1 MGGGVKFFWCA
12 DFEIIKCL
20 YFAYKFETASAIVIH
35 GCPQARSRSWMF
47 FSRTIQLDLAYYTDY
62 TFASCGV
69 TLSLFDCS
77 TIMEFTALV
86 VDVVGDIDTTFYT
99 YQTVVKNSALITT
112 DDSAGSIFERTL
124 EAAGP
129 RVLFSR
135 KTWEHILKHASL
147 PSSFRQETLKALLVE
162 GVIHGGDLTPVQD
175 NYAACLTQWTTTL
188 PLIVNMLKMTT
199 GFTRCPSTLMETT
212 CAIVPT
218 QQRWTELVA
227 FMSSSSSIVFEAF
240 LQQHQAPVMDISLC
254 ISQLDEMYVSG
265 ANRIFRDL
273 RFLGTAL
280 RATRLSGSDTI
291 ADKCIALYIRSATS
305 AYSSTFELSKD
316 EEIAY
321 AIGKV
326 AGLHKN
332 VQEVALGLTLL
343 VLVPGVNDICVTGS
357 FPPSIQ
363 RPAKRALPMLTQSN
377 KRFKATIERKL
388 NPDTWSVEETIHD
401 LIMRHQLVLTP
412 LFSYGPL
419 LQLFDR
425 DTSSLS
431 LYVPGTVST
440 SFYHAF
446 DDVLPG
452 LFAGQLPVYVKLR
465 QRSVMVYFGTMQFYE
480 RHVEKFKVDTFL
492 KEMPDLSNGKW
503 TVFEVKET
511 DTSIPWLEHAV
522 NISMRVSAMNKQ
534 PVHANASDALTH
546 LLHCFSAL
554 LTGDSLEPF
563 IFLSHVLDTPATE
576 LCSRFN
582 GLVDN
587 ILLTLE

>member
-1 MGGGVKFFWCA
+1 
-12 DFEIIKCL
+12 
-20 YFAYKFETASAIVIH
+20 
-35 GCPQARSRSWMF
+35 
-47 FSRTIQLDLAYYTDY
+47 
-62 TFASCGV
+62 
-69 TLSLFDCS
+69 
-77 TIMEFTALV
+77 MEFAALV

-99 YQTVVKNSALITT
+99 YQTVVKNSALITME
-112 DDSAGSIFERTL
+112 DSAGSIFERTL

-147 PSSFRQETLKALLVE
+147 PSSFRQETLKALSVE

-175 NYAACLTQWTTTL
+175 KYASCLTQWTTTF
-188 PLIVNMLKMTT
+188 PLIVHMLKMTT

-212 CAIVPT
+212 TCALVPT

-227 FMSSSSSIVFEAF
+227 FMSSSSSVLFEAF
-240 LQQHQAPVMDISLC
+240 LQQHRAPVMDISLC
-254 ISQLDEMYVSG
+254 ISQLDQLYVSG

-273 RFLGTAL
+273 RILGTAL
-280 RATRLSGSDTI
+280 RATRLSGSDTV
-291 ADKCIALYIRSATS
+291 ADKCIALYVRSATS
-305 AYSSTFELSKD
+305 AYSSTLALSKD

-326 AGLHKN
+326 ADLHKD
-332 VQEVALGLTLL
+332 VQDVAIGLTLL
-343 VLVPGVNDICVTGS
+343 VLVPGVNAICATGS
-357 FPPSIQ
+357 CTPSVQ
-363 RPAKRALPMLTQSN
+363 RAAKRTLPMLTQSH
-377 KRFKATIERKL
+377 KRFKATMERRL
-388 NPDTWSVEETIHD
+388 NPDDWSADEIIHD
-401 LIMRHQLVLTP
+401 LITRHQLVLSP

-431 LYVPGTVST
+431 LYVPGTVSA

-465 QRSVMVYFGTMQFYE
+465 QRSVVVYFGTMQFYE
-480 RHVEKFKVDTFL
+480 SHVEKFKVDTFL
-492 KEMPDLSNGKW
+492 SEMPDLSNGKW
-503 TVFEVKET
+503 TVFEVKEA
-511 DTSIPWLEHAV
+511 DTSLPWLEHAV
-522 NISMRVSAMNKQ
+522 NISMRVSALNEQ
-534 PVHANASDALTH
+534 QSVHANASDALTH
-546 LLHCFSAL
+546 LLHSFSAL
-554 LTGDSLEPF
+554 LTGDSLEPL

-582 GLVDN
+582 GLVDD
-587 ILLTLE
+587 ILVTLE